1 MKPITDS
8 NFLSKDSLKMLKH
21 FSKVT
26 TITSPESNELSE
38 ACVSQLIAA
47 GFIDRSSQT
56 LNIDTMFSE
65 YTYTITES
73 GKGYINHLK
82 SESRKLWI
90 PYAITTLISV
100 LSLMKS
106 YGHGIDDIILWYMQR
121 LTQ

>member
-1 MKPITDS
+1 
-8 NFLSKDSLKMLKH
+8 MLKH

-26 TITSPESNELSE
+26 SITSPESNKLSE
-38 ACVSQLIAA
+38 ACVFQLIAA

-106 YGHGIDDIILWYMQR
+106 YGHGIDDIILWCMQR